1 MELESSGQVHTAD
14 AISNAGLGYL
24 LLPPLSVALITET
37 GATTVRPRQSSGQDY
52 IYVRQNLHGSQ

>member
-24 LLPPLSVALITET
+24 LLPPLLVALITET

-52 IYVRQNLHGSQ
+52 IC